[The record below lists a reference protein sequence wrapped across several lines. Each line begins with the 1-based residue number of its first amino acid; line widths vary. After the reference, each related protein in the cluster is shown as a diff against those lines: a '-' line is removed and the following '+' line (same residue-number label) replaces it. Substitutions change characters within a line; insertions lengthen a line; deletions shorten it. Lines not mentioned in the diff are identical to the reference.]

1 MKQAK
6 IPIIFTKDNRLN
18 SHGNLIFTTNF
29 LSPKESFSLL
39 EYCKSKKNLQQTH
52 QKKTKFYAERNNFRS
67 QFVDFE
73 LAETLFHSPDFQ
85 SALEDM
91 KLSHAHSLNPN
102 FRLYKYECGQLFGP
116 HYDEEAKVDKLT
128 GKFTILIY
136 LSGLNV
142 IPNLDHGTKEVLIGG
157 ETVFYLKGDTIKVRP
172 ETGLLLFHAQGKECL
187 LHAGELVTN
196 GVKWVLRSDLMFDSS
211 RIQ

>member
-1 MKQAK
+1 ME
-6 IPIIFTKDNRLN
+6 IL
-18 SHGNLIFTTNF
+18 F
-29 LSPKESFSLL
+29 LQQTFYRPKNHFHYWSIVNQ
-39 EYCKSKKNLQQTH
+39 KKNLQQTH

-73 LAETLFHSPDFQ
+73 LAETFFHSPDFQ

-172 ETGLLLFHAQGKECL
+172 ETGLLLFHAQGRDCL